1 MWFFVVEIV
10 FAITII
16 FLVFLSS
23 SLSGIYYL
31 SEVVLDY
38 RPLFRKI
45 IKIVIGIVITI
56 ATFLLIFEQMYLTMI
71 PTICTHLIYLFLLR
85 KEDVLRFISP
95 EFLLS
100 SLATVTSFVCWFVF
114 VLLNDQYMLIN
125 LLSLFFLCGLTVPI
139 LLSITL
145 DSEVLN
151 DLATSID
158 QVSEFGTPKTNTLV
172 KRNFQESRGSISNQS
187 GLRQR
192 TNRRSFDQLMRDP
205 NPQSN
210 NTVKQ
215 AEKVITT
222 FGTLMSPASIVM
234 VIYSFFSK
242 IVARKQRGQN
252 TRNIFK

>member
-56 ATFLLIFEQMYLTMI
+56 ATFLLIFEQMYLIMI
-71 PTICTHLIYLFLLR
+71 PAICTHLVYLFLLR

-100 SLATVTSFVCWFVF
+100 LLATVTSFVCWFVF

-158 QVSEFGTPKTNTLV
+158 QVAEFGTSKTNTLV
-172 KRNFQESRGSISNQS
+172 RSNFQESRGNISNQS
-187 GLRQR
+187 GLRRR

-205 NPQSN
+205 NPQS
-210 NTVKQ
+210 TKTKQ

-222 FGTLMSPASIVM
+222 FGTLMSPASIVIF
-234 VIYSFFSK
+234 IYSFFSK
-242 IVARKQRGQN
+242 MVTKKQTSQN

>member
-16 FLVFLSS
+16 FLVFLTS

-31 SEVVLDY
+31 SEVVLDH

-45 IKIVIGIVITI
+45 IKIVIAVVITI
-56 ATFLLIFEQMYLTMI
+56 ATFLLIFERMYLIMI
-71 PTICTHLIYLFLLR
+71 PTIFTHLIYLFLLR

-95 EFLLS
+95 EFLSGLVS
-100 SLATVTSFVCWFVF
+100 TFANFVCWFIYIII
-114 VLLNDQYMLIN
+114 NDRYMLIN
-125 LLSLFFLCGLTVPI
+125 LLSLFFLCVLTVPI

-151 DLATSID
+151 DLSTGID
-158 QVSEFGTPKTNTLV
+158 QVAEFGTQTSNRTTS
-172 KRNFQESRGSISNQS
+172 NFQETRRSIGDQS
-187 GLRQR
+187 GLRRR

-205 NPQSN
+205 DPRSTD
-210 NTVKQ
+210 TVKQ

-222 FGTLMSPASIVM
+222 IGALFSPASIVI
-234 VIYSFFSK
+234 VLYSFFSRL
-242 IVARKQRGQN
+242 ARRNQN
-252 TRNIFK
+252 RSGIIN